1 MSASLLDSIPLV
13 LLPESGLFKYV
24 LLRLSLDGRERT
36 VVRGG
41 LRPSG
46 SDGFHQDLLSDC
58 RRELARAG
66 AAAAD
71 VACLG
76 GGRIQSEAGA
86 IRIFGYSVQF
96 GQANHEAAAALVR
109 AAYPA
114 RAVECSNEG
123 Y

>member
-1 MSASLLDSIPLV
+1 MSASLLDRIPLV
-13 LLPESGLFKYV
+13 SLPDAGLFKYV
-24 LLRLSLDGRERT
+24 LLRLTLDGRART

-46 SDGFHQDLLSDC
+46 SDGFHQDLVSDC
-58 RRELARAG
+58 RRELALAG

-76 GGRIQSEAGA
+76 GGRIASDAGA
-86 IRIFGYSVQF
+86 LRIFGYSVQF
-96 GQANHEAAAALVR
+96 GMADHAAAAALVR
-109 AAYPA
+109 AAYPL